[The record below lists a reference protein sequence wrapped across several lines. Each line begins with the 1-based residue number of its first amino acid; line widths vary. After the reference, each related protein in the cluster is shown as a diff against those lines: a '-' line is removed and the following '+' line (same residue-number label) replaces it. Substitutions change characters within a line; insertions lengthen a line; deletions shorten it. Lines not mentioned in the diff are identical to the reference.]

1 MVRPLSTWTPL
12 TRTLLTRTLLAG
24 CIGSLAAVGS
34 TGIAAANETQTF
46 DGELSGFEYA
56 YPVERLEFSSQGQD
70 MQMAYLD
77 VTPEEGSANGRTVVL
92 MHGKN
97 FCAGTWEATI
107 EALHD
112 DGYRVIAPDQ
122 VGFCKSTK
130 PEHYQFSFH
139 QLAANTHAL
148 LEGLDVGEATVMGHS
163 MGGMLATR
171 YALMYPEQTEQLVMV
186 NPIGLED
193 WKALGVPYQSIDD
206 GYQSELNKTAEDIR
220 AYQESTYYVNT
231 WEPEYDR
238 WVEMLAGMYA
248 GEDKELVAWNQALT
262 SDMVFT
268 QPVVHEFEQLQVPTL
283 LLIGEKDNTA
293 IGKAQAPEE
302 IQETLGR
309 YDVLGEQ
316 AAEAIPQATLVEF
329 PDLGH
334 SPQIQAPERFH
345 EELLKG
351 LADQ

>member
-1 MVRPLSTWTPL
+1 MDHRRFSQRHFTP
-12 TRTLLTRTLLAG
+12 TLLASG
-24 CIGSLAAVGS
+24 ISSIVAVGS
-34 TGIAAANETQTF
+34 IGSAIAEDAPEY
-46 DGELSGFEYA
+46 DGQLSSFEYA
-56 YPVERLEFSSQGQD
+56 YPVERFNFSSQGQD
-70 MQMAYLD
+70 MQMAFLD
-77 VTPEEGSANGRTVVL
+77 VKPEEGSANGRTVVL

-97 FCAGTWEATI
+97 FCAGTWEGTI

-112 DGYRVIAPDQ
+112 AGYRVVAPDQ

-139 QLAANTHAL
+139 QLAANTQAL
-148 LEGLDVGEATVMGHS
+148 LEDLELEEVTVMGHS

-171 YALMYPEQTEQLVMV
+171 FALMYPEQTEQLVMV

-193 WKALGVPYQSIDD
+193 WKALGVPYQSIDE
-206 GYQSELNKTAEDIR
+206 GYQAELEKTAEGIR
-220 AYQESTYYVNT
+220 AYQESTYYVDT

-248 GEDKELVAWNQALT
+248 GEDGDLVAWNQALT

-268 QPVVHEFEQLQVPTL
+268 QPVVHEFDQLQMPTL

-293 IGKAQAPEE
+293 IGKERAPEE
-302 IQETLGR
+302 VQKNLGR

-329 PDLGH
+329 PELGH
-334 SPQIQAPERFH
+334 SPQIQEPERFH
-345 EELLKG
+345 EALLEG
-351 LADQ
+351 LESQ

>member
-1 MVRPLSTWTPL
+1 MVHPLFSQTQ
-12 TRTLLTRTLLAG
+12 LTRTLLAS
-24 CIGSLAAVGS
+24 CIGSIAAVGS
-34 TGIAAANETQTF
+34 IGSAIAEDAPEY

-56 YPVERLEFSSQGQD
+56 YPVERFEFSSQGQEL
-70 MQMAYLD
+70 QMAYLD
-77 VTPEEGSANGRTVVL
+77 VQPEEGSANGRTVML

-107 EALHD
+107 EALHEA
-112 DGYRVIAPDQ
+112 GYRVIAPDQ

-139 QLAANTHAL
+139 QLAANTQAL
-148 LEGLDVGEATVMGHS
+148 LEDLDVDEVTVMGHS

-171 YALMYPEQTEQLVMV
+171 FALMYPEQTEQLVMV

-206 GYQSELNKTAEDIR
+206 GYQAELEKNAEGIR
-220 AYQESTYYVNT
+220 AYQESTYYVDT

-248 GEDKELVAWNQALT
+248 GEDGELVAWNQALT

-268 QPVVHEFEQLQVPTL
+268 QPVVHEFSELQMPTL

-293 IGKAQAPEE
+293 IGKAQAPEDV
-302 IQETLGR
+302 QETLGR

-316 AAEAIPQATLVEF
+316 ARDAIPQATLVEF
-329 PDLGH
+329 PELGH
-334 SPQIQAPERFH
+334 SPQIQEPERFH

-351 LADQ
+351 LKSL

>member
-1 MVRPLSTWTPL
+1 MVRPLF
-12 TRTLLTRTLLAG
+12 TRALLAS
-24 CIGSLAAVGS
+24 CIASAAAVGYIGS
-34 TGIAAANETQTF
+34 AAANNAPEY
-46 DGELSGFEYA
+46 DAELSGFEYA
-56 YPVERLEFSSQGQD
+56 YPVERFTFSSQGQD
-70 MQMAYLD
+70 LQMAYLD
-77 VTPEEGSANGRTVVL
+77 VQPEADRVNGRTVVL

-97 FCAGTWEATI
+97 FCAGTWEDTI
-107 EALHD
+107 GELHEA
-112 DGYRVIAPDQ
+112 GYRVIAPDQ
-122 VGFCKSTK
+122 VGFCKSSK

-148 LEGLDVGEATVMGHS
+148 LEVLDVGTATVMGHS

-206 GYQSELNKTAEDIR
+206 GYQAELGKTAEGIR

-268 QPVVHEFEQLQVPTL
+268 QPVIHEFDQLQMPTL

-293 IGKAQAPEE
+293 IGKAQAPEN
-302 IQETLGR
+302 IQATLGR

-334 SPQIQAPERFH
+334 SPQIQEPKRFH

>member
-1 MVRPLSTWTPL
+1 MVRPLFSQTQ
-12 TRTLLTRTLLAG
+12 LTRTLLAG
-24 CIGSLAAVGS
+24 CIGSVAAVSTIGS
-34 TGIAAANETQTF
+34 AIANDAPEY

-56 YPVERLEFSSQGQD
+56 YPVERFEFSSQGQD

-77 VTPEEGSANGRTVVL
+77 VQPEEGSANGRTVVL

-97 FCAGTWEATI
+97 FCAGTWEDTI
-107 EALHD
+107 EALTD
-112 DGYRVIAPDQ
+112 AGYRVIAPDQ

-130 PEHYQFSFH
+130 PEYYQFSFH
-139 QLAANTHAL
+139 QLAANTQAL
-148 LEGLDVGEATVMGHS
+148 LAELDVDDVTVMGHS

-171 YALMYPEQTEQLVMV
+171 FALMYPEQTEQLVMV

-206 GYQSELNKTAEDIR
+206 GYQAELEKNAEGIR
-220 AYQESTYYVNT
+220 AYQESTYYVDT

-248 GEDKELVAWNQALT
+248 GEDGELVAWNQALT

-268 QPVVHEFEQLQVPTL
+268 QPVVHEFGELQVPTL

-293 IGKAQAPEE
+293 IGKAQAPEDV
-302 IQETLGR
+302 QETLGR

-316 AAEAIPQATLVEF
+316 ARDAIPQATLVEF
-329 PDLGH
+329 PELGH
-334 SPQIQAPERFH
+334 SPQIQEPERFH

-351 LADQ
+351 LETQ

>member
-1 MVRPLSTWTPL
+1 MVRPLFTCIPFTWTPF
-12 TRTLLTRTLLAG
+12 TRTLLAG

-34 TGIAAANETQTF
+34 TGIAAANETPTY

-56 YPVERLEFSSQGQD
+56 YPVERFEFSSQGQD

-77 VTPEEGSANGRTVVL
+77 VQPEEGSANGRTVVL

-107 EALHD
+107 EALVD
-112 DGYRVIAPDQ
+112 AGYRVIAPDQ
-122 VGFCKSTK
+122 IGFCKSTK

-139 QLAANTHAL
+139 QLAGNTQAL
-148 LEGLDVGEATVMGHS
+148 LDEIGVEEATVMGHS

-171 YALMYPEQTEQLVMV
+171 FALMYPEQTEQLVLV

-193 WKALGVPYQSIDD
+193 WKALGVPYQSIDE
-206 GYQSELNKTAEDIR
+206 GYQSELDKTAEGIR
-220 AYQESTYYVNT
+220 DYQQSTYYVGN

-238 WVEMLAGMYA
+238 WVNMLAGMYA
-248 GEDKELVAWNQALT
+248 GEDGELVAWNQALT

-268 QPVVHEFEQLQVPTL
+268 QPVVYEFDELQVPTL
-283 LLIGEKDNTA
+283 LLIGEQDNTA
-293 IGKAQAPEE
+293 IGKGRASEE
-302 IQETLGR
+302 VQETLGH

-316 AAEAIPQATLVEF
+316 ARDAIPQATLVEF
-329 PDLGH
+329 PELGH
-334 SPQIQAPERFH
+334 SPHIQEPERFH
-345 EELLKG
+345 EELLNG
-351 LADQ
+351 LTHP

>member
-1 MVRPLSTWTPL
+1 MVRPVFA
-12 TRTLLTRTLLAG
+12 RTLLVN
-24 CIGSLAAVGS
+24 CIGAVLAVGYIGS
-34 TGIAAANETQTF
+34 AAAEDAPQY
-46 DGELSGFEYA
+46 DGELSSFEYV
-56 YPVERLEFSSQGQD
+56 YPVERFEFSSQGQD
-70 MQMAYLD
+70 LQMAYLD
-77 VTPEEGSANGRTVVL
+77 VQPEEGSANGRTVVL

-97 FCAGTWEATI
+97 FCAGTWEDTI

-112 DGYRVIAPDQ
+112 AGYRVIAPDQ

-139 QLAANTHAL
+139 QLAANTQAL
-148 LEGLDVGEATVMGHS
+148 LEDLNVDEVTVMGHS

-171 YALMYPEQTEQLVMV
+171 FALMYPEQTDQLVMV

-193 WKALGVPYQSIDD
+193 WKALGVPYQSIDE
-206 GYQSELNKTAEDIR
+206 GYQAELKKDAEGIR

-248 GEDKELVAWNQALT
+248 GEDGELVAWNQALT

-268 QPVVHEFEQLQVPTL
+268 QPVVHEFDQLQMPTL

-293 IGKAQAPEE
+293 IGKAQAPEDV
-302 IQETLGR
+302 QETLGR

-316 AAEAIPQATLVEF
+316 AADAIPQATLIEF
-329 PDLGH
+329 PELGH
-334 SPQIQAPERFH
+334 SPQIQEPERFH

-351 LADQ
+351 LESL

>member
-1 MVRPLSTWTPL
+1 MVRLWFS
-12 TRTLLTRTLLAG
+12 RTQFTRTLLAS
-24 CIGSLAAVGS
+24 CIGSIAAVASIGS
-34 TGIAAANETQTF
+34 AIANDAPEY

-56 YPVERLEFSSQGQD
+56 YPAERFNFRSQGQD

-77 VTPEEGSANGRTVVL
+77 VQPEEGNANGRTVVL

-97 FCAGTWEATI
+97 FCAGTWEDTI

-112 DGYRVIAPDQ
+112 AGYRVIAPDQ

-139 QLAANTHAL
+139 QLAANTQAL
-148 LEGLDVGEATVMGHS
+148 LEDLDVDEVAVMGHS

-171 YALMYPEQTEQLVMV
+171 FALMYPEQTEQLVMV

-193 WKALGVPYQSIDD
+193 WKALGVPYQSIDE
-206 GYQSELNKTAEDIR
+206 GYQAELEKTAEGIR

-248 GEDKELVAWNQALT
+248 GEDGELVAWNQALT

-268 QPVVHEFEQLQVPTL
+268 QPVVHEFDKLQIPTL

-293 IGKAQAPEE
+293 IGKAQAPEDV
-302 IQETLGR
+302 QETLGR

-316 AAEAIPQATLVEF
+316 AADAIPQATLVEF
-329 PDLGH
+329 PELGH
-334 SPQIQAPERFH
+334 SPQIQDPERFH

-351 LADQ
+351 LEGL

>member
-1 MVRPLSTWTPL
+1 MVRPIFA
-12 TRTLLTRTLLAG
+12 RTLLVNCMGAAL
-24 CIGSLAAVGS
+24 AVGYVGS
-34 TGIAAANETQTF
+34 ASAEDAPEY
-46 DGELSGFEYA
+46 DGELSSFEYA
-56 YPVERLEFSSQGQD
+56 YPVKRFEFSSQGQEL
-70 MQMAYLD
+70 QMAYLD
-77 VTPEEGSANGRTVVL
+77 VQPEKGSANGRTVVL

-97 FCAGTWEATI
+97 FCAGTWEDTI
-107 EALHD
+107 EALTD
-112 DGYRVIAPDQ
+112 AGYRVIAPDQ

-139 QLAANTHAL
+139 QLATNTQAL
-148 LEGLDVGEATVMGHS
+148 LEDLGVDDVTVMGHS

-171 YALMYPEQTEQLVMV
+171 FALMYPEQTEQLVMV

-193 WKALGVPYQSIDD
+193 WKALGVPYQSIDE
-206 GYQSELNKTAEDIR
+206 GYQAELEKTAEGIR
-220 AYQESTYYVNT
+220 TYQESTYYVDT

-248 GEDKELVAWNQALT
+248 GEDGELVAWNQALT

-268 QPVVHEFEQLQVPTL
+268 QPVVHEFDQLQMPTL

-293 IGKAQAPEE
+293 IGKAQAPEDV
-302 IQETLGR
+302 QETLGR

-316 AAEAIPQATLVEF
+316 AADAIPQATLVEF
-329 PDLGH
+329 PELGH
-334 SPQIQAPERFH
+334 SPQIQEPERFH

-351 LADQ
+351 LESL

>member
-1 MVRPLSTWTPL
+1 MVRPVFA
-12 TRTLLTRTLLAG
+12 RTLLVNCMGAALAVG
-24 CIGSLAAVGS
+24 YIGSASAEDAL
-34 TGIAAANETQTF
+34 QY
-46 DGELSGFEYA
+46 DGELSSFEYA
-56 YPVERLEFSSQGQD
+56 YPVERFEFSSQGQD

-77 VTPEEGSANGRTVVL
+77 VQPEEGSANGRTVVL

-97 FCAGTWEATI
+97 FCAGTWEDTI
-107 EALHD
+107 EALTD
-112 DGYRVIAPDQ
+112 AGYRVIAPDQ

-130 PEHYQFSFH
+130 PGHYQFSFH
-139 QLAANTHAL
+139 QLATNTQAL
-148 LEGLDVGEATVMGHS
+148 LEDLGVDDVTVMGHS

-171 YALMYPEQTEQLVMV
+171 FALMYPEQTEQLVMV

-193 WKALGVPYQSIDD
+193 WKALGVPYQSIDE
-206 GYQSELNKTAEDIR
+206 GYQSELEKTAEGIR
-220 AYQESTYYVNT
+220 AYQESTYYVDT

-248 GEDKELVAWNQALT
+248 GEDGELVAWNQALT

-268 QPVVHEFEQLQVPTL
+268 QPVVHEFDQLQVPTL

-293 IGKAQAPEE
+293 IGKAQAPEDV
-302 IQETLGR
+302 QETLGR

-316 AAEAIPQATLVEF
+316 AADAIPQATLVEF
-329 PDLGH
+329 PELGH
-334 SPQIQAPERFH
+334 SPQIQEPKRFH

-351 LADQ
+351 LESL

>member
-1 MVRPLSTWTPL
+1 MRHPLVSQTKL
-12 TRTLLTRTLLAG
+12 TRALLV
-24 CIGSLAAVGS
+24 SAVGS
-34 TGIAAANETQTF
+34 FAITTYSASALAEDTPQY

-56 YPVERLEFSSQGQD
+56 YPVERFEFNSQGQEL
-70 MQMAYLD
+70 QMAYLD
-77 VTPEEGSANGRTVVL
+77 VQPEEGSANGRTVVL

-97 FCAGTWEATI
+97 FCAGTWEDTI
-107 EALHD
+107 DALHGA
-112 DGYRVIAPDQ
+112 GYRVIAPDQ

-139 QLAANTHAL
+139 QLAANTQAL
-148 LEGLDVGEATVMGHS
+148 LEELGVDEVTVMGHS

-171 YALMYPEQTEQLVMV
+171 FALMYPEKTEQLVMV

-206 GYQSELNKTAEDIR
+206 GYQAELEKTAEGIR
-220 AYQESTYYVNT
+220 AYQESTYYVDT

-248 GEDKELVAWNQALT
+248 GEDGELVAWNQALT

-268 QPVVHEFEQLQVPTL
+268 QPVVHEFGELQMPTL

-293 IGKAQAPEE
+293 IGKAQAPEDVR
-302 IQETLGR
+302 ETLGR

-316 AAEAIPQATLVEF
+316 ARDAIPQATLVEF
-329 PDLGH
+329 PELGH
-334 SPQIQAPERFH
+334 SPQIQEPERFH

-351 LADQ
+351 LEGL

>member
-1 MVRPLSTWTPL
+1 MT
-12 TRTLLTRTLLAG
+12 AG
-24 CIGSLAAVGS
+24 FIGG
-34 TGIAAANETQTF
+34 AAAEVTGQTSTY
-46 DGELSGFEYA
+46 DAELSGFAYA
-56 YPVERLEFSSQGQD
+56 YPVERFSFRSQGQNL
-70 MQMAYLD
+70 QMAYLD
-77 VTPEEGSANGRTVVL
+77 IHPEENNANGRTLVL

-107 EALHD
+107 AELHKA
-112 DGYRVIAPDQ
+112 GYRVIAPDQ
-122 VGFCKSTK
+122 IGFCKSSK

-139 QLAANTHAL
+139 QLAANTQAL
-148 LEGLDVGEATVMGHS
+148 LEGLEVEKVTVMGHS

-171 YALMYPEQTEQLVMV
+171 FALMYPVLTEQLVMV

-193 WKALGVPYQSIDD
+193 WKALGVPYQSIDAN
-206 GYQSELNKTAEDIR
+206 YQAELGKTAEGIR
-220 AYQESTYYVNT
+220 AYQKSTYYVDT

-238 WVEMLAGMYA
+238 WVDMLAGMYA

-268 QPVVHEFEQLQVPTL
+268 QPVVHEFDQLQMPTL

-293 IGKAQAPEE
+293 IGKSQAPEE
-302 IQETLGR
+302 IRKTLGR

-316 AAEAIPQATLVEF
+316 AAGSIPQATLVEF

-334 SPQIQAPERFH
+334 SPQIQQPERFH
-345 EELLKG
+345 KALLKG
-351 LADQ
+351 LAGD

>member
-1 MVRPLSTWTPL
+1 MVRPVFA
-12 TRTLLTRTLLAG
+12 RTLLVNCMGAALAAG
-24 CIGSLAAVGS
+24 YIGSASAED
-34 TGIAAANETQTF
+34 APQY

-56 YPVERLEFSSQGQD
+56 YPVERFDFSSQGQD

-77 VTPEEGSANGRTVVL
+77 VQPEEGSANGRTVVL

-97 FCAGTWEATI
+97 FCAGTWEDTI
-107 EALHD
+107 EALTD
-112 DGYRVIAPDQ
+112 AGYRVIAPDQ

-139 QLAANTHAL
+139 QLAANTQAL
-148 LEGLDVGEATVMGHS
+148 LEDLDIDDVTVMGHS

-171 YALMYPEQTEQLVMV
+171 FALMYPEQTEQLVMV
-186 NPIGLED
+186 TPIGLED
-193 WKALGVPYQSIDD
+193 WKALGVPYQSIDE
-206 GYQSELNKTAEDIR
+206 GYQSELEKTAEGIR
-220 AYQESTYYVNT
+220 AYQESTYYVDT

-248 GEDKELVAWNQALT
+248 GEDGELVAWNQALT

-268 QPVVHEFEQLQVPTL
+268 QPVVHEFDQLQMPTL

-293 IGKAQAPEE
+293 IGKAQAPEDV
-302 IQETLGR
+302 QETLGR

-316 AAEAIPQATLVEF
+316 AANAIQQATLVEF
-329 PDLGH
+329 PELGH
-334 SPQIQAPERFH
+334 SPQIQEPERFH

-351 LADQ
+351 LERL

>member
-1 MVRPLSTWTPL
+1 MVRPHF
-12 TRTLLTRTLLAG
+12 TRTFLTS
-24 CIGSLAAVGS
+24 CIGAALTVGTIGS
-34 TGIAAANETQTF
+34 ANADEVPTF

-56 YPVERLEFSSQGQD
+56 YPVERFEFSSQGQD

-77 VTPEEGSANGRTVVL
+77 VAPDEGSANGRTVVL

-97 FCAGTWEATI
+97 FCAGTWEGTI
-107 EALHD
+107 EVLTGA
-112 DGYRVIAPDQ
+112 GYRVIAPDQ

-148 LEGLDVGEATVMGHS
+148 LEALGVDEVTAMGHS

-171 YALMYPEQTEQLVMV
+171 FALMYPEQTEQLVMV

-206 GYQSELNKTAEDIR
+206 AYQTELEKTAEGIR
-220 AYQESTYYVNT
+220 AYQESTYYVDT

-248 GEDKELVAWNQALT
+248 GEDGELVAWNQALT

-268 QPVVHEFEQLQVPTL
+268 QPVVHEFGELQMPTL

-293 IGKAQAPEE
+293 IGKAQAPEDV
-302 IQETLGR
+302 QKTLGH

-316 AAEAIPQATLVEF
+316 AAEAIPQATLIEF
-329 PDLGH
+329 PELGH

-351 LADQ
+351 LEEQ

>member
-1 MVRPLSTWTPL
+1 MSHA
-12 TRTLLTRTLLAG
+12 LLTKTLLASG
-24 CIGSLAAVGS
+24 VSAALMASTIGS
-34 TGIAAANETQTF
+34 AAANDAPTF

-56 YPVERLEFSSQGQD
+56 YPAKRYEFSSQGED

-77 VTPEEGSANGRTVVL
+77 VQPEDGRANGRTVVL

-107 EALHD
+107 EALSD
-112 DGYRVIAPDQ
+112 EGYRVIAPDQ

-139 QLAANTHAL
+139 QLAANTQAL
-148 LEGLDVGEATVMGHS
+148 LNELNIEDVTVMGHS

-171 YALMYPEQTEQLVMV
+171 FALMYPDQTEQLVMV

-193 WKALGVPYQSIDD
+193 WKALGVPYQSIDE
-206 GYQSELNKTAEDIR
+206 GYESELGKTAEGIR
-220 AYQESTYYVNT
+220 DYQRSTYYVDT

-248 GEDKELVAWNQALT
+248 GEDGDLVAWNQALT

-268 QPVVHEFEQLQVPTL
+268 QPVVHEFGELKMPTL
-283 LLIGEKDNTA
+283 LLIGEQDNTA
-293 IGKAQAPEE
+293 IGKGRAYEQVQA
-302 IQETLGR
+302 TLGR

-316 AAEAIPQATLVEF
+316 ARDAIPEATLVEF
-329 PDLGH
+329 PELGH
-334 SPQIQAPERFH
+334 SPQIQEPARFH
-345 EELLKG
+345 EALLMG
-351 LADQ
+351 LAEQ